1 MDQGGGGGGV
11 LRSPHGSGWRGRGS
25 VEEPTW
31 IRVEGE
37 GEC

>member
-1 MDQGGGGGGV
+1 MGRGGRGGGE
-11 LRSPHGSGWRGRGS
+11 LRSPHGSEWRGRGS

-31 IRVEGE
+31 IRVEGA